1 MEQLPGFYVVNV
13 FEGGGLVFLE
23 VVWREKNITS
33 WKKRSGRR
41 GRNGEIL
48 RVLACFFSCWWLLL
62 LIARNLVGKKILYI
76 LLELTFHPPPSP
88 PNRI

>member
-23 VVWREKNITS
+23 VVWREKNKTS

-41 GRNGEIL
+41 EGVGR
-48 RVLACFFSCWWLLL
+48 
-62 LIARNLVGKKILYI
+62 
-76 LLELTFHPPPSP
+76 H
-88 PNRI
+88 

>member
-23 VVWREKNITS
+23 VVWREKNKTS

-41 GRNGEIL
+41 GRKGEIL
-48 RVLACFFSCWWLLL
+48 STCLLFLLL
-62 LIARNLVGKKILYI
+62 VAAAVDCA
-76 LLELTFHPPPSP
+76 
-88 PNRI
+88 